1 MYEHV
6 PKKNTVCVSVYLS
19 VPATK
24 REREQMGKRVWIKV
38 KKKLTLK
45 VASTLGD
52 PVANVTIVAEGNKQS
67 GHGHWSHYH
76 YYQQRYALFPSVL
89 IFLYLHFPKK
99 KKSLSLSYFLVYTIK
114 RPQNTTIQ
122 YKGQSSVKK
131 SVKADFFLKLG
142 KCRSLSLSLSVSLI
156 LLFYGGE
163 NSVV

>member
-6 PKKNTVCVSVYLS
+6 PKKNTLCVSVYLS

-89 IFLYLHFPKK
+89 IFLYLHFPPKKK

-131 SVKADFFLKLG
+131 SVKADFFFEAWKVPL
-142 KCRSLSLSLSVSLI
+142 SLSLSLCLSDSLV
-156 LLFYGGE
+156 LWRGE
-163 NSVV
+163 